1 MISPPDCAPLLSR
14 PEPRALRVQRRWEGS
29 KQCLV
34 SLSPSFPQPTTDSGR
49 GPSVQHQGSAL
60 TAENKAS
67 RSKWQPSERKPDKS
81 PQCHSGGWFP
91 TSGHCFPFPCEG
103 KKKKKSVQHAISL
116 QISSHPH
123 RAYLDGL
130 WGRPLLITIRSSRE
144 GRSPSHTLGSH
155 PELNVKLYKASL
167 KQSQGQVRT
176 HEVHPLKVD
185 KPVPQSLP
193 TKVPRGG

>member
-1 MISPPDCAPLLSR
+1 MSYSFFFLISPPDCAPLLSR

-29 KQCLV
+29 KQCRV

-91 TSGHCFPFPCEG
+91 TSGHCLPFPCEG
-103 KKKKKSVQHAISL
+103 KKKKVYNMRF
-116 QISSHPH
+116 PC
-123 RAYLDGL
+123 
-130 WGRPLLITIRSSRE
+130 
-144 GRSPSHTLGSH
+144 RSP
-155 PELNVKLYKASL
+155 VI
-167 KQSQGQVRT
+167 
-176 HEVHPLKVD
+176 
-185 KPVPQSLP
+185 P
-193 TKVPRGG
+193 TGHIWMVSGEGPF

>member
-91 TSGHCFPFPCEG
+91 TSGHCLPFPCEG
-103 KKKKKSVQHAISL
+103 KKKKKCTTCDFPADLQSSPQGISGWSL
-116 QISSHPH
+116 GKAPSDHHPIFQ
-123 RAYLDGL
+123 R
-130 WGRPLLITIRSSRE
+130 R
-144 GRSPSHTLGSH
+144 
-155 PELNVKLYKASL
+155 
-167 KQSQGQVRT
+167 QVSFSYSWF
-176 HEVHPLKVD
+176 P
-185 KPVPQSLP
+185 P
-193 TKVPRGG
+193 